1 MTRGSAAVAWP
12 EAPAPGPIL
21 ILAALDEE
29 LAALRRMTAVA
40 RRVTIDRCPADLGR
54 IEGVPVILATTGA
67 GAGRAS
73 RGATA
78 ILDRLPASR
87 VIVIGLSGGLTP
99 SLEAGRLLV
108 GRDVVERGVAAPP
121 PDAAWIERTL
131 LKTGA
136 TPATFVSSREI
147 LCTAGAKAKARE
159 DLGPGAIAAVDLESA
174 AFARAAAARGI
185 PYLALRAISD
195 TAEESLPL
203 DFNNLRGADGSVDR
217 RRVALRAL
225 LHPAVIPRLWRLR
238 GRAALCSENLARA
251 VRALLAGS
259 AP

>member
-1 MTRGSAAVAWP
+1 MTRGSAALARSL
-12 EAPAPGPIL
+12 APAPGPIL
-21 ILAALDEE
+21 ILAALQGE
-29 LAALRRMTAVA
+29 LAVLRRMTVVA
-40 RRVTIDRCPADLGR
+40 RRLTIDRCPASLGR
-54 IEGVPVILATTGA
+54 LEGVPVILASTGD

-87 VIVIGLSGGLTP
+87 VIVVGLSGGLTP

-108 GRDVVERGVAAPP
+108 GRDVIEGGVAAPP
-121 PDAAWIERTL
+121 PDAAWIDRAIL
-131 LKTGA
+131 RTGA
-136 TPATFVSSREI
+136 TPATLVSSRQI
-147 LCTAGAKAKARE
+147 LCTAGAKTKARE
-159 DLGPGAIAAVDLESA
+159 DLESGAIAAVDLESA

-203 DFNNLRGADGSVDR
+203 DFNRLRGADGSVDR
-217 RRVALRAL
+217 LRVAIRAL
-225 LHPAVIPRLWRLR
+225 LRPALIPRLWRLR

-251 VRALLAGS
+251 VRALLAGG